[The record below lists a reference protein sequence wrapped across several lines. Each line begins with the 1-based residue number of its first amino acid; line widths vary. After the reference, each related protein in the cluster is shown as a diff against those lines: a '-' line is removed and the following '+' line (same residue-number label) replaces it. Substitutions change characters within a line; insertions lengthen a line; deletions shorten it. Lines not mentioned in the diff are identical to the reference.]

1 MSEFFEQKGI
11 KREFSIARAP
21 QQNSI
26 AERRNKT
33 LIKDART
40 MCTDKENDKATNKQG
55 RAEKGNPSIKRSKLG
70 RSYARRASTVQD
82 KTGFEDPEFPD
93 RVYKVEKALYSLHQA
108 PRAFQVTP
116 KVLHLHAVKRI
127 FRYLK
132 GQPKLGLWY
141 LKDSPFDLEAYTDSD
156 YAGASLD
163 KKSTTRGLKGL
174 RKISRTARIESS
186 EDEGLGAQE
195 DASKQ
200 GRKIADLD
208 ADAEVTLVDEAQG
221 KIDDNLMFNTRVFD
235 EEEVEIEKVV
245 STAKVTTASATTT
258 TVDELTLAQTL
269 IKIKAAKPKAV
280 TTATTTTTTVVTRPK
295 ARGVVVQEPTMM
307 EADYELAQR
316 LQAEEQGELTI
327 EERSKLFVELMNKR
341 KKHFAKLRAKEIRR
355 KPPTKAQK
363 RNQMYSFVPMDTEV
377 VEGSK
382 TRKREDLRVEEKN
395 LEY

>member
-1 MSEFFEQKGI
+1 MKTTSTPMETSKPLMKDENAEDVNVHLYRSMIVSLMYLTSSRPDIMFDVCAC
-11 KREFSIARAP
+11 AR
-21 QQNSI
+21 
-26 AERRNKT
+26 
-33 LIKDART
+33 
-40 MCTDKENDKATNKQG
+40 
-55 RAEKGNPSIKRSKLG
+55 
-70 RSYARRASTVQD
+70 
-82 KTGFEDPEFPD
+82 
-93 RVYKVEKALYSLHQA
+93 
-108 PRAFQVTP
+108 FQVTP
-116 KVLHLHAVKRI
+116 KVSHLHAVKRI

-132 GQPKLGLWY
+132 GQSKLGLWY
-141 LKDSPFDLEAYTDSD
+141 PEDSLFDLEAYTNSD
-156 YAGASLD
+156 YAGAS
-163 KKSTTRGLKGL
+163 LKGL

-280 TTATTTTTTVVTRPK
+280 TTAATTTTTVVTRPK